1 MIYLKLSAEVKIDKE
16 EYRKRINDP
25 SILKEAFPD
34 ISEITLIEGK
44 SLGEAGA
51 RYTSTMKFR
60 GKEFT
65 RHAHVMTADEHQ
77 NEVVELRD
85 RYSNIEVSSKF
96 ESINGKC
103 FRIFEY
109 KFRLAHR
116 LYLVLEPFTA
126 RTIKAQ
132 SRDRL
137 QTLFDHVS
145 PLNGSE
151 VIVNDV
157 RVWGLP
163 PRLAAFIVWLLTAIC
178 SLVLFRLVA

>member
-1 MIYLKLSAEVKIDKE
+1 MIYIKISAELKIDKE

-34 ISEITLIEGK
+34 ISEIRLIEGK
-44 SLGEAGA
+44 SLGEQGA
-51 RYTSTMKFR
+51 RYMFTMKFR

-65 RHAHVMTADEHQ
+65 RHAHVLTADEHQ

-96 ESINGKC
+96 ESIDGKC

-109 KFRLAHR
+109 RFRLARR
-116 LYLVLEPFTA
+116 LYLVLEPFSA

-145 PLNGSE
+145 PLNRSE
-151 VIVNDV
+151 VMVKDV

-163 PRLAAFIVWLLTAIC
+163 PRVAALIVWILTAIY
-178 SLVLFRLVA
+178 SFLLFRLVA